1 MKIKELVGS
10 GDKIALLTLP
20 FLATGLLLN
29 ILFPAFFSVGGPSP
43 ALGVIALIMMALG
56 VTIWAWSVVLI
67 LTKVPRQELIT
78 TGPYSLVKHPLY
90 TGVALLVVPSAGF
103 LLNSW
108 LGVLVGT
115 VMYIGSRKY
124 SPLEEEALARTFGAS
139 WDEYRRRVKIPWL

>member
-10 GDKIALLTLP
+10 GDKIAWLTLP
-20 FLATGLLLN
+20 FLAIGLLLN
-29 ILFPAFFSVGGPSP
+29 ILFPAFFSVGEPSP

-67 LTKVPRQELIT
+67 LTKVPRHELIT

-124 SPLEEEALARTFGAS
+124 SPHEEEALARTFGAS
-139 WDEYRRRVKIPWL
+139 WDEYRRRVKVPWL